1 MSNNCVLENS
11 VIISNE
17 CSNIKRGYNNI
28 LLSGKCNNIWIFTG
42 KNPTGNSTRS
52 NNSIIGGYKNGLVS
66 GNSSILG
73 GYKNCICVC
82 DGKGNSSII
91 GGSCNYIKTN
101 TVDSSI
107 VGGCKNLILDKIY
120 NSTIIGGYDNK
131 ITLPSVF
138 SIYTQINNSVI
149 VGGCGLTNSWN
160 NSAMIS
166 CVIVSNNLFWRGIT
180 GFSGVWCCTS
190 PFTLTASGGIITI
203 Y

>member
-1 MSNNCVLENS
+1 MSDNCVLENS

-17 CSNIKRGYNNI
+17 CSNIKRGFNNI

-42 KNPTGNSTRS
+42 KCPTGNTLRS

-73 GYKNCICVC
+73 GYENCICVL
-82 DGKGNSSII
+82 DSKVNSSII
-91 GGSCNYIKTN
+91 GGSCNCIQDN
-101 TVDSSI
+101 TMDSSI
-107 VGGCKNLILDKIY
+107 VGGCKNIIIDKTY
-120 NSTIIGGYDNK
+120 NSSIIGGYNNK
-131 ITLPSVF
+131 INFLTG
-138 SIYTQINNSVI
+138 TINNSVI

-166 CVIVSNNLFWRGIT
+166 CVVVSNNLFWRGIT
-180 GFSGVWCCTS
+180 GFSGVWTSAS